1 MTLGAKRL
9 PNCHSEL
16 GAGVLALHTL
26 ESCLKTKLLIINFN
40 YKLKIYF
47 TQHVGRG
54 RAQRKE

>member
-54 RAQRKE
+54 RA